1 MSDPHDS
8 PSPQPSSPASP
19 PRARGGPFAWLLLYT
34 RGLVFD
40 QHLRRLTMFY
50 VVVAAMLMVFVGDVV
65 LGAWLDYHQHLAR
78 FALYWLIVGW
88 LTILAAL
95 LAVYDLLLLR
105 VQHRLLRRE
114 LRERM
119 LDRDVDAGG
128 PKE

>member
-1 MSDPHDS
+1 MSDPHE
-8 PSPQPSSPASP
+8 PPPQPASPAPP
-19 PRARGGPFAWLLLYT
+19 PRARGGPLGWVLLYT
-34 RGLVFD
+34 RGMIFD

-50 VVVAAMLMVFVGDVV
+50 VVIAAMVMAFVGDVFFE
-65 LGAWLDYHQHLAR
+65 GWLRERLAR
-78 FALYWLIVGW
+78 FVVYWLVCGW

-95 LAVYDLLLLR
+95 LALYDLLLLR

-119 LDRDVDAGG
+119 LGRDLDAGD